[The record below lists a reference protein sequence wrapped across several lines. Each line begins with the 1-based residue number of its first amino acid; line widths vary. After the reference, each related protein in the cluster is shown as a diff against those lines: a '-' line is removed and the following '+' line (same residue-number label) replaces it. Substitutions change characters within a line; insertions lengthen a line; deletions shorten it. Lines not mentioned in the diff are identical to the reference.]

1 MSTSPKH
8 FMIKYAGY
16 FSCIKAF
23 RLLQRPISRHISAL
37 LWAMM
42 LAAGTTSCSA
52 TQPASN
58 LRPEID
64 NFITEMV
71 NRHGFSRNELET
83 AFNQVRFQP
92 SVLKLISA
100 PASAISWNEYRGRFV
115 NAQRIKGGVDFWN
128 AHAQD
133 LARAS
138 NIYGVPEEI
147 IVAIIGIET
156 SYGAT
161 TGNHRVIDALTTLAF
176 DFPRRADF
184 FREELEH
191 YLLLAKEQRFDLFGI
206 KGSYAGAIGVPQF
219 MPGSYRRYAVDF
231 DGDGQIDLANNAA
244 DAIGSVAN
252 YLKAYGWQPNE
263 PIAIRARATTEALQ
277 VFLDAGIEPSYSV
290 AHLRQAGIVPI
301 NNAPSDEFLAAL
313 IELNDQGERQLWL
326 GFRNFYVI
334 TRYNRSTF
342 YAMSVFELAKAIYA
356 GKHAGRKL

>member
-1 MSTSPKH
+1 
-8 FMIKYAGY
+8 MIKYAGY

-128 AHAQD
+128 THAQD

-138 NIYGVPEEI
+138 KIYGVPEEI

-252 YLKAYGWQPNE
+252 YLKAYGWQSNE

-301 NNAPSDEFLAAL
+301 NNAPSDESLAAL

-342 YAMSVFELAKAIYA
+342 YAMSVFELAKAIHA